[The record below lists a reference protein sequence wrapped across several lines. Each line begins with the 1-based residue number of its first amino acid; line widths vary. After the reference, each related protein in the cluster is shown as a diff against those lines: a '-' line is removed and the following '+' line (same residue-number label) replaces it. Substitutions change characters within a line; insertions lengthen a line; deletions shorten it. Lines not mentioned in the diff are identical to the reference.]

1 MGDKIAA
8 KAAAREAGLPVLEGS
23 DGPVSDVEAALAAAD
38 RAGFPILLKA
48 AAGGGGKG
56 MRRVERPG
64 DLAQAFE
71 VAQREA
77 EAAFS
82 DGGLYV
88 ERLLEGARH
97 VEIQVMADGQGGVL
111 VCGDRECSIQRRHQ
125 KLIEEASAPHLP
137 AATREAMQQAA
148 LRACKAWDYRS
159 AGTLEFLVDAK
170 GDFFFLELNARLQVE
185 HPVTELVTG
194 LDLVAEQ
201 LHVAAGGLLSQ
212 TGVAEARGHAI
223 ECRIN
228 AEDPSRDFRPGAG
241 RLDDYR
247 IAQGPGIRVD
257 THCEPGENVP
267 PHYDSLLGKLIV
279 WAADRPRAVARL
291 RRALA
296 RDLDHRHP
304 HHPAAAARHRPRRPV
319 HRGALHHGLPHRARA
334 VPAVAAGGTGG
345 LMARDREGGRRAAR
359 RQAVIL
365 LYQHDVTGLPLE
377 ELEANAEREGHPG
390 RPVRAGAHGGR
401 GVRPGEPR
409 RAHHRARPRAGP
421 PSAWRRSSATSCAWR
436 STSCSTGRTSR
447 PPSRSTRRSTSPSA
461 TARPRPRAW

>member
-1 MGDKIAA
+1 MKLLIANRGEIAVRIIRTARELGIPTVAVYSTADADTLAVDLADEAVCIGPAPARDSYLNISNVLAAAEITGCDAVHPGYGFLAENATFARACASEGVVFVGPSPEVMERMGDKIAA
-8 KAAAREAGLPVLEGS
+8 KDAARAADLPVLGGS
-23 DGPVSDVEAALAAAD
+23 DGPVSDVPAALAAAEA
-38 RAGFPILLKA
+38 AGYPVLLMA

-56 MRRVERPG
+56 MRRVERAA
-64 DLAQAFE
+64 DLPQAFE

-82 DGGLYV
+82 DGSLYV

-97 VEIQVMADGQGGVL
+97 VEIQVMADGQGGAL

-148 LRACKAWDYRS
+148 LRAVKAWDYRS

-201 LHVAAGGLLSQ
+201 LNVAAGGLLSR
-212 TGVAEARGHAI
+212 TGVAEANGHAI

-241 RLDDYR
+241 RLDDFR

-257 THCEPGENVP
+257 THCEPGENIP
-267 PHYDSLLGKLIV
+267 PHYDSLLGKLCV
-279 WAADRPRAVARL
+279 WAPDRPRAIARL
-291 RRALA
+291 RRAL
-296 RDLDHRHP
+296 LE
-304 HHPAAAARHRPRRPV
+304 
-319 HRGALHHGLPHRARA
+319 
-334 VPAVAAGGTGG
+334 TS
-345 LMARDREGGRRAAR
+345 
-359 RQAVIL
+359 
-365 LYQHDVTGLPLE
+365 VTGIPTTLPLLADIAHDAPFVE
-377 ELEANAEREGHPG
+377 GRYTTSYLPEREAFLPSL
-390 RPVRAGAHGGR
+390 RP
-401 GVRPGEPR
+401 
-409 RAHHRARPRAGP
+409 ARVA
-421 PSAWRRSSATSCAWR
+421 
-436 STSCSTGRTSR
+436 
-447 PPSRSTRRSTSPSA
+447 
-461 TARPRPRAW
+461 

>member
-1 MGDKIAA
+1 MKLLIANRGEIAVRIIRTARELGIPTVAVYSTADADTLAVDLADEAVCIGPAPARDSYLNISNVLAAAEITGCDAVHPGYGFLAENATFARACASEGVVFVGPSPDVMERMGDKIAA
-8 KAAAREAGLPVLEGS
+8 KDAARAADLPVLGGS
-23 DGPVSDVEAALAAAD
+23 DGPVSDVPAALAAAEL
-38 RAGFPILLKA
+38 AGYPVLLKA

-56 MRRVERPG
+56 MRRVERPA
-64 DLAQAFE
+64 DLPQAFE

-82 DGGLYV
+82 DGSLYV

-97 VEIQVMADGQGGVL
+97 VEIQVMADGQGGAL

-137 AATREAMQQAA
+137 PATREAMQQAA
-148 LRACKAWDYRS
+148 LRAVKAWDYKS

-201 LHVAAGGLLSQ
+201 LNVAAGGLLSR
-212 TGVAEARGHAI
+212 TGVAEANGHAI

-241 RLDDYR
+241 RLDDFR

-257 THCEPGENVP
+257 THCEPGENIP
-267 PHYDSLLGKLIV
+267 PHYDSLLGKLCV
-279 WAADRPRAVARL
+279 WAPDRPRAVARL

-296 RDLDHRHP
+296 E
-304 HHPAAAARHRPRRPV
+304 
-319 HRGALHHGLPHRARA
+319 
-334 VPAVAAGGTGG
+334 TS
-345 LMARDREGGRRAAR
+345 
-359 RQAVIL
+359 
-365 LYQHDVTGLPLE
+365 VTGIPTTLPLLADIAHDAPFVE
-377 ELEANAEREGHPG
+377 GRYTTSYLPEREPFLPSL
-390 RPVRAGAHGGR
+390 RP
-401 GVRPGEPR
+401 
-409 RAHHRARPRAGP
+409 ARVA
-421 PSAWRRSSATSCAWR
+421 
-436 STSCSTGRTSR
+436 
-447 PPSRSTRRSTSPSA
+447 
-461 TARPRPRAW
+461 

>member
-1 MGDKIAA
+1 
-8 KAAAREAGLPVLEGS
+8 VLEGS
-23 DGPVSDVEAALAAAD
+23 DGPVQDVKAALEAAE
-38 RAGFPILLKA
+38 RAGYPILLKA

-97 VEIQVMADGQGGVL
+97 VEIQVMADGQGGAL
-111 VCGDRECSIQRRHQ
+111 VAGDRECSIQRRHQ
-125 KLIEEASAPHLP
+125 KLVEEASAPHLP

-148 LRACKAWDYRS
+148 LRAVKAWDYRS
-159 AGTLEFLVDAK
+159 AGTLEFLVDQH
-170 GDFFFLELNARLQVE
+170 GEFFFLELNARLQVE

-201 LHVAAGGLLSQ
+201 LNVAAGGLLSM
-212 TGVAEARGHAI
+212 TGVAPARGHAI

-257 THCEPGENVP
+257 THCEPGESVP
-267 PHYDSLLGKLIV
+267 PHYDSLLGKLCV

-291 RRALA
+291 RRAL
-296 RDLDHRHP
+296 LETSI
-304 HHPAAAARHRPRRPV
+304 
-319 HRGALHHGLPHRARA
+319 
-334 VPAVAAGGTGG
+334 TG
-345 LMARDREGGRRAAR
+345 
-359 RQAVIL
+359 IP
-365 LYQHDVTGLPLE
+365 TTLPL
-377 ELEANAEREGHPG
+377 LRDIAHEAVFTEGRYTTAYLTDRADHLPTL
-390 RPVRAGAHGGR
+390 AGA
-401 GVRPGEPR
+401 GV
-409 RAHHRARPRAGP
+409 A
-421 PSAWRRSSATSCAWR
+421 
-436 STSCSTGRTSR
+436 
-447 PPSRSTRRSTSPSA
+447 
-461 TARPRPRAW
+461 

>member
-1 MGDKIAA
+1 MKLLIANRGEIAVRIIRTARELGIPTVAVYSTADADTLAVDLADEAVCIGPAPARDSYLNISNVLAAAEITGCDAVHPGYGFLSENATFARACAGEGIVFVGPSPDVMERMGDKIAA
-8 KAAAREAGLPVLEGS
+8 KDAARAADLPVLGGS
-23 DGPVSDVEAALAAAD
+23 DGPVSDVAAALAAAES
-38 RAGFPILLKA
+38 AGYPVLLKA

-56 MRRVERPG
+56 MRRVERPA

-82 DGGLYV
+82 DGSLYV

-97 VEIQVMADGQGGVL
+97 VEIQVMADGQGGAL

-148 LRACKAWDYRS
+148 LRAVKAWDYRS

-201 LHVAAGGLLSQ
+201 LNVAAGGLLSR
-212 TGVAEARGHAI
+212 TGVAEANGHAI

-241 RLDDYR
+241 RLDDFR

-257 THCEPGENVP
+257 THCEPGENIP
-267 PHYDSLLGKLIV
+267 PYYDSLLGKLCV
-279 WAADRPRAVARL
+279 WAPDRPRAVARL

-296 RDLDHRHP
+296 ETSVTGIPTTLPLLADIAHDAPFVEGRYTTSYLPEREAYLP
-304 HHPAAAARHRPRRPV
+304 SLHPAAR
-319 HRGALHHGLPHRARA
+319 
-334 VPAVAAGGTGG
+334 VA
-345 LMARDREGGRRAAR
+345 
-359 RQAVIL
+359 
-365 LYQHDVTGLPLE
+365 
-377 ELEANAEREGHPG
+377 
-390 RPVRAGAHGGR
+390 
-401 GVRPGEPR
+401 
-409 RAHHRARPRAGP
+409 
-421 PSAWRRSSATSCAWR
+421 
-436 STSCSTGRTSR
+436 
-447 PPSRSTRRSTSPSA
+447 
-461 TARPRPRAW
+461 

>member
-1 MGDKIAA
+1 MKLLIANRGEIAVRIIRTARELGIPTVAVYSTADADTLAVDLADEAVCIGPAPARDSYLNISNVLAAAEITGCDAVHPGYGFLAENATFARACAGEGIVFVGPSPDVMERMGDKIAA
-8 KAAAREAGLPVLEGS
+8 KDAARAADLPVLGGS
-23 DGPVSDVEAALAAAD
+23 DGPVSDVADALAAAES
-38 RAGFPILLKA
+38 AGYPVLLKA

-56 MRRVERPG
+56 MRRVERPA

-82 DGGLYV
+82 DGSLYV

-97 VEIQVMADGQGGVL
+97 VEIQVMADGQGGAL

-148 LRACKAWDYRS
+148 LRAVKAWDYRS

-201 LHVAAGGLLSQ
+201 LNVAAGGLLSR
-212 TGVAEARGHAI
+212 TGVAEANGHAI

-241 RLDDYR
+241 RLDDFR

-257 THCEPGENVP
+257 THCEPGENIP
-267 PHYDSLLGKLIV
+267 PHYDSLLGKLCV
-279 WAADRPRAVARL
+279 WAPDRPRAVARL

-296 RDLDHRHP
+296 ETSVTGIPTTLPLLADIAHDAPFVEGRYTTSYLPEREAYLP
-304 HHPAAAARHRPRRPV
+304 SLRPAAQ
-319 HRGALHHGLPHRARA
+319 
-334 VPAVAAGGTGG
+334 VA
-345 LMARDREGGRRAAR
+345 
-359 RQAVIL
+359 
-365 LYQHDVTGLPLE
+365 
-377 ELEANAEREGHPG
+377 
-390 RPVRAGAHGGR
+390 
-401 GVRPGEPR
+401 
-409 RAHHRARPRAGP
+409 
-421 PSAWRRSSATSCAWR
+421 
-436 STSCSTGRTSR
+436 
-447 PPSRSTRRSTSPSA
+447 
-461 TARPRPRAW
+461 

>member
-1 MGDKIAA
+1 MERMGDKIAA

-23 DGPVSDVEAALAAAD
+23 DGPVLDVREAVEAAE
-38 RAGFPILLKA
+38 RAGFPVLLKA

-77 EAAFS
+77 EAAFN
-82 DGGLYV
+82 DGSLYV

-97 VEIQVMADGQGGVL
+97 VEIQVMADGLGGAL

-137 AATREAMQQAA
+137 DATREAMQQAA
-148 LRACKAWDYRS
+148 LRACKAWNYRS
-159 AGTLEFLVDAK
+159 AGTLEFLVDAA

-201 LHVAAGGLLSQ
+201 LTIAAGGLLSR

-241 RLDDYR
+241 RLDDFR

-257 THCEPGENVP
+257 THCEPGEAIP
-267 PHYDSLLGKLIV
+267 PYYDSLLGKLCV
-279 WAADRPRAVARL
+279 WASDRPRAVARM
-291 RRALA
+291 RRALSETSVTGIA
-296 RDLDHRHP
+296 TTLPLLRDIAHDAPFVEGRYTTAYLTEREAH
-304 HHPAAAARHRPRRPV
+304 
-319 HRGALHHGLPHRARA
+319 LPSLRA
-334 VPAVAAGGTGG
+334 
-345 LMARDREGGRRAAR
+345 DRAA
-359 RQAVIL
+359 
-365 LYQHDVTGLPLE
+365 
-377 ELEANAEREGHPG
+377 
-390 RPVRAGAHGGR
+390 
-401 GVRPGEPR
+401 
-409 RAHHRARPRAGP
+409 
-421 PSAWRRSSATSCAWR
+421 
-436 STSCSTGRTSR
+436 
-447 PPSRSTRRSTSPSA
+447 
-461 TARPRPRAW
+461 